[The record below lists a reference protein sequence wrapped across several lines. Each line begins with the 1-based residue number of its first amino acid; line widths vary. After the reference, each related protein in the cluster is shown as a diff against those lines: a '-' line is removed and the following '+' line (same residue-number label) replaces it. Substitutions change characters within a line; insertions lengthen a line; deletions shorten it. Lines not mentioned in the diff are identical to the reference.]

1 VTAAVGLDQLVENLC
16 AGSPAALAR
25 AITAVENNTA
35 AGNRIL
41 ARIQPDIG
49 SAAVIGVTGP
59 PGAGKST
66 LCSALI
72 GVYRER
78 GFSVGLLA
86 VDPSSPFTG
95 GAILGDRI
103 RMAEHDP
110 DPGVFV
116 RSLAARGH
124 LGGLSPT
131 TARVI
136 DVMDAAR
143 RDVVIVET
151 VGAGQS
157 EVDIAAIADTRV
169 VVCAPGLGDE
179 VQAIK
184 AGILEIADILVVNK
198 SDLPLAERAQR
209 QLLGMLQLRAVKGW
223 LVPVLNTVANSGS
236 GVEALADAI
245 DRHQTHTRS
254 ARNQQSSLQ
263 RVRRQLA
270 QEAARKIEQQLT
282 ASEDVELLD
291 ICREIQAGRMDLA
304 TAADRLTRTR
314 WSTL

>member
-1 VTAAVGLDQLVENLC
+1 VTTAVELDLLVENLC

-314 WSTL
+314 WSTM

>member
-1 VTAAVGLDQLVENLC
+1 VTATDQLDKLVENLC
-16 AGSPAALAR
+16 AGTPAALAR
-25 AITAVENNTA
+25 AITAVENDTA

-41 ARIQPDIG
+41 ARIQPEIG
-49 SAAVIGVTGP
+49 SAAVIGITGP

-78 GFSVGLLA
+78 GLTVGLLA

-95 GAILGDRI
+95 GSILGDRI
-103 RMAEHDP
+103 RMAEHDT

-131 TARVI
+131 TTRII

-143 RDVVIVET
+143 RDVIIVET

-157 EVDIAAIADTRV
+157 EVEIAAIADTRV

-184 AGILEIADILVVNK
+184 AGILEIGDVLVVNK
-198 SDLPLAERAQR
+198 SDLPLAERARR
-209 QLLGMLQLRAVKGW
+209 QLLGMLQLRASEGW
-223 LVPVLNTVANSGS
+223 AVPVLNTVANSGS
-236 GVEALADAI
+236 GVAELADAI
-245 DRHQTHTRS
+245 DRHQTYSRS
-254 ARNQQSSLQ
+254 NKDQQTSLQ

-270 QEAARKIEQQLT
+270 QEAARQVERQLT
-282 ASEDVELLD
+282 AAEDVELLKLCRD
-291 ICREIQAGRMDLA
+291 IRAGRLDLA
-304 TAADRLTRTR
+304 SAADRLTRAR
-314 WSTL
+314 WSTS